1 MPEERLT
8 GDQITALGLA
18 DWRPI
23 LAALHGRFKT
33 GGFVTSL
40 ELARRITEVAEEM
53 NHHPDLDLRWPHVD
67 ITLSSHDVG
76 GMTQRDV
83 DLARRISEIAADL
96 GLESDPAAP
105 QVVELGLD
113 TWDADEI
120 RPFWAALLAGG
131 GDGDDVV
138 DPSGQVPSVW
148 FQDTDRHDVPRQRFH
163 LDVWVAPDQA
173 DARIAAAVAAGGT
186 VVSDEHAP
194 SFTVLADAHGNRAC
208 VCSNAARGGGA
219 G

>member
-1 MPEERLT
+1 MATERLT

-23 LAALHGRFKT
+23 LVSMHGRFKT

-40 ELARRITEVAEEM
+40 ELARRITDVAEEM

-67 ITLSSHDVG
+67 ITLTSHDVG

-83 DLARRISEIAADL
+83 DLARRISEIAADM
-96 GLESDPAAP
+96 GLESDPAAA
-105 QVVELGLD
+105 QVVEVSLD

-120 RPFWAALLAGG
+120 RPFWAALLAGDD
-131 GDGDDVV
+131 DGQVV
-138 DPSGQVPSVW
+138 DPSGQLPTLW

-186 VVSDEHAP
+186 VVSDEEAP
-194 SFTVLADAHGNRAC
+194 SFTVLADAQGNRAC

-219 G
+219 A

>member
-1 MPEERLT
+1 MATERLT

-23 LAALHGRFKT
+23 LAAMHGRFKT

-40 ELARRITEVAEEM
+40 ELARRITDVAEEM
-53 NHHPDLDLRWPHVD
+53 DHHPDLDLRWPHVD

-83 DLARRISEIAADL
+83 DLARRISEIAADM
-96 GLESDPAAP
+96 GLEADPAAP
-105 QVVELGLD
+105 QVLELALD

-131 GDGDDVV
+131 GDGDDIA
-138 DPSGQVPSVW
+138 DPSGRLPSLW
-148 FQDTDRHDVPRQRFH
+148 FQETDPHDAPRQRFH

-186 VVSDEHAP
+186 VVSDEEAP
-194 SFTVLADAHGNRAC
+194 SFTVLADPQGNRAC
-208 VCSNAARGGGA
+208 VCSNAARGGG
-219 G
+219 

>member
-1 MPEERLT
+1 MATERLT
-8 GDQITALGLA
+8 GDQITALGLT

-23 LAALHGRFKT
+23 LAAMHGRFKT

-40 ELARRITEVAEEM
+40 ELARRITDVAEEM
-53 NHHPDLDLRWPHVD
+53 DHHPDLDLRWPHVD

-83 DLARRISEIAADL
+83 ELARRISEIAADM
-96 GLESDPAAP
+96 GLEADPAAP
-105 QVVELGLD
+105 QVVELALD

-138 DPSGQVPSVW
+138 DQSGHLPSLW
-148 FQDTDRHDVPRQRFH
+148 FQETDRHDVPRQRFH
-163 LDVWVAPDQA
+163 LDVWVAPDEA

-186 VVSDEHAP
+186 VVSDEEAP
-194 SFTVLADAHGNRAC
+194 SFTVLADAQGNRAC
-208 VCSNAARGGGA
+208 VCSNAGRGGG
-219 G
+219 

>member
-1 MPEERLT
+1 MAEERLT

-23 LAALHGRFKT
+23 LGAMHGRFRT

-40 ELARRITEVAEEM
+40 ELARRITDVAEAM

-83 DLARRISEIAADL
+83 DLARRISEIAADM

-138 DPSGQVPSVW
+138 DPSGQLPSLW

-173 DARIAAAVAAGGT
+173 EARIAAAVAAGGV

-194 SFTVLADAHGNRAC
+194 SYTVLSDAQGNKAC
-208 VCSNAARGGGA
+208 VCTNAARGGG

>member
-1 MPEERLT
+1 MAEERLT

-40 ELARRITEVAEEM
+40 ELARRITDVAEEM
-53 NHHPDLDLRWPHVD
+53 DHHPDLDLRWPHVD
-67 ITLSSHDVG
+67 VTLSSHDVG

-131 GDGDDVV
+131 GDGDDVA
-138 DPSGQVPSVW
+138 DPSGQLPSLW

-173 DARIAAAVAAGGT
+173 EARIAAAVAAGGV

-194 SFTVLADAHGNRAC
+194 SYTVLADAQGNKAC
-208 VCSNAARGGGA
+208 VCTNAARGGG